1 MGEKKISFRSFMIR
15 ENMWWW
21 TGYRTGKEGTIG
33 LAELKKFC
41 SKINCKVSNSVLR
54 EKFTKYDAPNTGEIG
69 FDDFCNILQELLLG
83 NKSLYLE
90 TFGRWV
96 IFLIKVEFTQRYT
109 RLNNRLPKFSH
120 PYFYWYF
127 YQNISVCMH

>member
-1 MGEKKISFRSFMIR
+1 MKIHLGQIKTLTKFYGGKKISFRSFRIR
-15 ENMWWW
+15 ENMWW
-21 TGYRTGKEGTIG
+21 TRYRTGKEGTIG

-96 IFLIKVEFTQRYT
+96 IF
-109 RLNNRLPKFSH
+109 
-120 PYFYWYF
+120 
-127 YQNISVCMH
+127 

>member
-1 MGEKKISFRSFMIR
+1 MKIHLEQIKTLTKFYGEKKISFRSFRIHK
-15 ENMWWW
+15 NMRW
-21 TGYRTGKEGTIG
+21 TRYRTGKEGTIG

-96 IFLIKVEFTQRYT
+96 IFDREKVLGIHRIRFLFDCFECFD
-109 RLNNRLPKFSH
+109 K
-120 PYFYWYF
+120 
-127 YQNISVCMH
+127 